1 MSLRARGW
9 LLAAVVVAS
18 AVAGVVVWA
27 VTRDPDGSTSSARVA
42 FVDAATGEVVVATLD
57 GREVE
62 RVETGIEPTGPVLP
76 IGSRWVVVPDDR
88 EAAFVDVF
96 DGSTST
102 VELPADSIAGG
113 IGGSSAVVA
122 AIPSEGPVTLIDRE
136 GRERR
141 VQGASDD
148 AFGTYSSIEAVAEHD
163 LIAMPAGANA
173 TIVGWFDGDDVEVP
187 GTLVTVTSDAV
198 LTMRGEQL
206 ELFAL
211 DGRSLAT
218 FPIEL
223 PLLVAQ
229 STSDGAFIVAGA
241 DGVVRRLTTAGGD
254 EHLAEVELSSSAT
267 SVDITSDWIVLADDE
282 TNTVTTIDRTGAVTR
297 IDGFREQ
304 IISGKAGDEC
314 LAVGQGFGRVVVA
327 ELRSGEVLADVQLPG
342 EQNEFV
348 LAAGADCTFWVG
360 EGSVVGRDGL
370 VELDGVVAGMSPD
383 GQIAAVGQSDE
394 DGKRDVVRSP
404 ELRRW
409 DDLTRSGGTPLP
421 ADSSGGIWFF
431 EP

>member
-9 LLAAVVVAS
+9 LLAAVVVAL

-27 VTRDPDGSTSSARVA
+27 IMRDPGGSTSAARVA

-76 IGSRWVVVPDDR
+76 IGSRWVVVSDDR

-102 VELPADSIAGG
+102 VELPADSIVGG

-122 AIPSEGPVTLIDRE
+122 AIPREGPVALIDRE

-141 VQGASDD
+141 VQGATDD

-163 LIAMPAGANA
+163 LIAMPVGANA
-173 TIVGWFDGDDVEVP
+173 TTVGWFDGDDVEVP

-282 TNTVTTIDRTGAVTR
+282 TNSVTTIDRTGAVTR

-304 IISGKAGDEC
+304 IISGKTGDEC
-314 LAVGQGFGRVVVA
+314 LAVGQGFGRIVVA

-360 EGSVVGRDGL
+360 EGSVVCGDGL
-370 VELDGVVAGMSPD
+370 VELDGVVAGMSAD

-421 ADSSGGIWFF
+421 ADSSSGIWFF